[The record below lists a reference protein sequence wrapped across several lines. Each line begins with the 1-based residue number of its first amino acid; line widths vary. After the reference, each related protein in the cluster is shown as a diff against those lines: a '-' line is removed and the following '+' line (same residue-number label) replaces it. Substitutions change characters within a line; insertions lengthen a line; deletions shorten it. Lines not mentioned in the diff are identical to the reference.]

1 MSSGVVTDP
10 LPVDAAVETVPLGV
24 LVAPR
29 PPLVVDPRQPAP
41 SQPTWDQAVPD
52 QAPTPAQPPA
62 PAPPKVVSR
71 SVALDRR
78 LLGSPRRLVA
88 AAIIAVAL
96 IAGLLWWHAARAPAV
111 HYVTAPVT
119 RGSVAKA
126 VTASG
131 TVNPVLNVL
140 VGTYISGVIS
150 ALYCDFNT
158 LVTKGQV
165 CAKIDPRPYQVVVDQ
180 EQANVTTAIAQLAK
194 DQAALTYAT
203 LSYDR
208 SVALLKQDYITADSV
223 DRAKNTLDQAA
234 AQLRVDSAGIVQHR
248 AALQAARVNLGYT
261 DIVSPVNGTVVSRNV
276 TMGQTVAASFTTP
289 TLFVIG
295 EDLTKMEV
303 DANVSESDI
312 GAIKV
317 GDTATFTVE
326 AYPQPFAGVV
336 AQVRQAPQ
344 SVQNV
349 ITYDVVIDVANPAF
363 LLKPGMT
370 ATCRIIT
377 ARRDSVMR
385 VPDLALRYAPS
396 TLTAQPVAGT
406 PAARGAARVPVAGAA
421 AAGVTG
427 GATAH
432 GQVWLLRLGKP
443 VQVPV
448 TVGLDD
454 DTYSEILQG
463 AVQVGDTVITS
474 ERRAAAAPAA
484 PQPRL

>member
-1 MSSGVVTDP
+1 
-10 LPVDAAVETVPLGV
+10 
-24 LVAPR
+24 
-29 PPLVVDPRQPAP
+29 
-41 SQPTWDQAVPD
+41 
-52 QAPTPAQPPA
+52 
-62 PAPPKVVSR
+62 
-71 SVALDRR
+71 
-78 LLGSPRRLVA
+78 
-88 AAIIAVAL
+88 
-96 IAGLLWWHAARAPAV
+96 
-111 HYVTAPVT
+111 VT
-119 RGSVAKA
+119 RGPVAQA

-131 TVNPVLNVL
+131 TLNPVLNVL
-140 VGTYISGVIS
+140 VGTYVSGVIS

-158 LVTKGQV
+158 VVKKGQI

-180 EQANVTTAIAQLAK
+180 EQANVTTAVAQLAK
-194 DQAALTYAT
+194 DQAALTYAK

-208 SVALLKQDYITADSV
+208 CVALLKQDYITADSV
-223 DRAKNTLDQAA
+223 DRAKNTFDQAA

-248 AALQAARVNLGYT
+248 AALQAAEVNLGYT

-312 GAIKV
+312 GAIKT

-326 AYPQPFAGVV
+326 AYPQTFTGIV

-349 ITYDVVIDVANPAF
+349 ITYDVVIDVANPA
-363 LLKPGMT
+363 LLLMPGMT
-370 ATCRIIT
+370 ATCRIVT

-396 TLTAQPVAGT
+396 GV
-406 PAARGAARVPVAGAA
+406 PANAPRAAAAAGAA
-421 AAGVTG
+421 AGVAG
-427 GATAH
+427 GATPH
-432 GQVWLLRLGKP
+432 GQVWLLRQGKP
-443 VQVPV
+443 VKVPV
-448 TVGLDD
+448 TLGLDD
-454 DTYSEILQG
+454 DTYSEITKG
-463 AVQVGDTVITS
+463 ALQVGDSVITS
-474 ERRAAAAPAA
+474 ERRASASAA

>member
-1 MSSGVVTDP
+1 MM
-10 LPVDAAVETVPLGV
+10 
-24 LVAPR
+24 
-29 PPLVVDPRQPAP
+29 LVV
-41 SQPTWDQAVPD
+41 
-52 QAPTPAQPPA
+52 
-62 PAPPKVVSR
+62 
-71 SVALDRR
+71 
-78 LLGSPRRLVA
+78 
-88 AAIIAVAL
+88 L
-96 IAGLLWWHAARAPAV
+96 IAGLLWWNAARAPAV

-131 TVNPVLNVL
+131 TVNPVLNIL
-140 VGTYISGVIS
+140 VGTYVSGVIS

-158 LVTKGQV
+158 TVTKGQV
-165 CAKIDPRPYQVVVDQ
+165 CAKIDSRPYQVVVDQ

-194 DQAALTYAT
+194 DQAALTYAK

-208 SVALLKQDYITADSV
+208 SVPLLKQDYITADSV
-223 DRAKNTLDQAA
+223 DRATNTLDQAA

-248 AALQAARVNLGYT
+248 AALDAAQVNLGYT
-261 DIVSPVNGTVVSRNV
+261 DIVSPVNGTVISRNV
-276 TMGQTVAASFTTP
+276 TVGQTVAASFTTP

-326 AYPQPFAGVV
+326 AYPQPFAGAV

-349 ITYDVVIDVANPAF
+349 ITYDVVINVANPAF

-377 ARRDSVMR
+377 ARRDSVVR

-396 TLTAQPVAGT
+396 TVAAQPTAAV
-406 PAARGAARVPVAGAA
+406 PAAGAA

-427 GATAH
+427 GATTR
-432 GQVWLLRLGKP
+432 GQVWLLRQGKP
-443 VQVPV
+443 AKVSVI
-448 TVGLDD
+448 VGLDD
-454 DTYSEILQG
+454 DTYSEVLQG
-463 AVQVGDTVITS
+463 TLQVGDTVITS

-484 PQPRL
+484 SQPRL

>member
-1 MSSGVVTDP
+1 VIP
-10 LPVDAAVETVPLGV
+10 PGV
-24 LVAPR
+24 LVAPSR
-29 PPLVVDPRQPAP
+29 PLVIAPGEPAP
-41 SQPTWDQAVPD
+41 DQPTWDQ
-52 QAPTPAQPPA
+52 PA
-62 PAPPKVVSR
+62 PDEPTSPAPPTATAPPKVVAQN
-71 SVALDRR
+71 VPWYRR
-78 LLGSPRRLVA
+78 LLASPRRLVA
-88 AAIIAVAL
+88 AGVIIVLLVA
-96 IAGLLWWHAARAPAV
+96 ALLWWNAARASAV
-111 HYVTAPVT
+111 TYLTAPVT

-131 TVNPVLNVL
+131 TVNPVLNIL
-140 VGTYISGVIS
+140 VGTYVSGVIS

-158 LVTKGQV
+158 KVTKGQI

-180 EQANVTTAIAQLAK
+180 ENANVGTAVAQLAK
-194 DQAALTYAT
+194 DSAALVYAK

-208 SVALLKQDYITADSV
+208 CVALLKEGYITADSA
-223 DRAKNTLDQAA
+223 DRAKNTLDQAI
-234 AQLRVDSAGIVQHR
+234 AQIQVDQTGVTQHR
-248 AALQAARVNLGYT
+248 AVLSAAQVNLGYT

-326 AYPQPFAGVV
+326 AYPQAFAGVV

-349 ITYDVVIDVANPAF
+349 ITYDVVINVANPAF
-363 LLKPGMT
+363 LLMPGMT
-370 ATCRIIT
+370 ATCRIVT

-396 TLTAQPVAGT
+396 AVAAKPTAGVPAAATSAGGVAG
-406 PAARGAARVPVAGAA
+406 GASTR
-421 AAGVTG
+421 
-427 GATAH
+427 
-432 GQVWLLRLGKP
+432 GQVWLLRQGKP
-443 VQVPV
+443 VEVPV
-448 TVGLDD
+448 SVGLDD
-454 DTYSEILQG
+454 DTYSEVLQG
-463 AVQVGDTVITS
+463 ALQVGDTVITS
-474 ERRAAAAPAA
+474 ERRAAGATAA